1 MGLFSKKKKIYV
13 SSTSYN
19 LAGDIEN
26 RVKFLPTTVM
36 SYILKNDSSASMG
49 ETIVNSLLSGPGI
62 KFRSFGRW
70 ARSSGYSDFIGLQA
84 GKILVAGSLDVAG
97 LDFTIPHTPDQSVYV
112 QSADIG
118 AADWTYW
125 ADQWMLENHP
135 LEVDADYEIDF
146 DEPSNTIIMT
156 FVDGHVYT
164 FQPVDFDPYAQYL
177 YISYTLKKTD
187 VPGPIHEGAEI
198 VVGSFYDIPP
208 VDGWTN
214 VKNVDTPVTRNLGSY
229 TTTTVSYS
237 DGRPGSSSTSGGT
250 TPTTWTDTAYTWA
263 NDVFR
268 GQDPDALDSL
278 YSDRTL
284 QTNKQTGVV
293 KSQSYGYSGDNDIGD
308 GVIEHTDVTTTVEYQ
323 DWQYS
328 YIQSSQKVQS
338 SQWTQLKV
346 IIYKK
351 NSGNAI
357 YDALFDSQVGSGDY
371 FPFIPMR
378 VGSRMVTGEIKEKNT
393 KALKKATGAKYQKL
407 EDSLADNKDVGDI
420 DYAYIIFGVAL
431 NTKEEAARKYLFRFF
446 QAMMASGA
454 GGTEGYT
461 QWQAQWASA
470 DVAKRIWTQWK
481 QAQSD
486 VSSPLYGTQEP
497 QQIPYPKAVGGRLSL
512 QGPAY
517 GLNMNISWDAISL
530 FSGSGLGKPE
540 ALPGQCWAVLGQT
553 KDYDQIVYSAGDA
566 TSIAN
571 SKSLVTFTWQLTEDT
586 YQSLAVWGLHHNYM
600 IYKGK
605 GVDILGNE
613 AMLDTDESGFIIP
626 LNEAIYRQMPLT
638 EATQMSNAMGYMVL
652 NSYQV
657 VKQKWYQT
665 SWFKII
671 LIIIVIV
678 VTVLSAGAGGASA
691 GLLGTAA
698 SVGAAL
704 GFAGTVAIIV
714 GTIANAIA
722 AMILSQIIM
731 MASTQIF
738 GEKVGAIVGAI
749 ASVVA
754 VSVGT
759 SMANGG
765 GVAGGFSSLSSAE
778 NLTRLT
784 VAAGNG
790 ISGYLSG
797 EASDTMLATQKL
809 LDEYEEQSSQISK
822 MYEQNLGFGRT
833 YIDPTELTDV
843 SDSGSSYVVE
853 TSSMFLGRTL
863 MTGTDIASTTFNML
877 TNFAAITTSTQLP
890 T

>member
-1 MGLFSKKKKIYV
+1 MGWFSKKKKIYV

-36 SYILKNDSSASMG
+36 SHVLKNDPSASMA
-49 ETIVNSLLSGPGI
+49 ETIVNSLLGGPGI

-70 ARSSGYSDFIGLQA
+70 ARRTGYTSYIGQQSGQVF
-84 GKILVAGSLDVAG
+84 VAGSLDMATITN
-97 LDFTIPHTPDQSVYV
+97 LIPHAADEVVSVQTV
-112 QSADIG
+112 SMG
-118 AADWTYW
+118 AAEWDFW

-135 LEVDADYEIDF
+135 TEIEADYDIDF
-146 DEPSNTIIMT
+146 NEGTNTIIIT
-156 FVDGHVYT
+156 FEDGHVYT
-164 FQPVDFDPYAQYL
+164 FNPVNFDAYGQYL
-177 YISYTLKKTD
+177 FVAYTLKKSNIL
-187 VPGPIHEGAEI
+187 GPIIGGAEI
-198 VVGSFYDIPP
+198 IVPSYGDIPS
-208 VDGWTN
+208 VNGWINTN
-214 VKNVDTPVTRNLGSY
+214 NVDTPVTRNLGTS
-229 TTTTVSYS
+229 TTTVVTYS
-237 DGRPGSSSTSGGT
+237 DGRPGSTSTSGGS
-250 TPTTWTDTAYTWA
+250 TPTSWTDSAYTWQ

-268 GQDPDALDSL
+268 GQDPAQLDAL
-278 YSDRTL
+278 YSDRTI
-284 QTNKQTGVV
+284 QVNKQTGVV
-293 KSQSYGYSGDNDIGD
+293 KSQSSSYSGTNDIGG
-308 GVIEHTDVTTTVEYQ
+308 GVIETTTVTTTQEYQ

-328 YIQSSQKVQS
+328 YIQSSQKVTTS
-338 SQWTQLKV
+338 SWSQMKV
-346 IIYKK
+346 LIYKK
-351 NSGNAI
+351 GTGNAS
-357 YDALFDSQVGSGDY
+357 YDALFDTQVGSGDY

-378 VGSRMVTGEIKEKNT
+378 RGARMVTGDIKVRNT
-393 KALKKATGAKYQKL
+393 AALKKAIGSSYQKL
-407 EDSLADNKDVGDI
+407 EDSLADNDSISDI

-431 NTKEEAARKYLFRFF
+431 NTKEPAARKYMFRFF
-446 QAMMASGA
+446 QAMMATGA
-454 GGTEGYT
+454 GGTAGYAA
-461 QWQAQWASA
+461 WQAAWEIA
-470 DVAKRIWTQWK
+470 DAAKRNWLLWK

-486 VSSPLYGTQEP
+486 PTSPLYGAAAP
-497 QQIPYPKAVGGRLSL
+497 GQIAYPKATGGRLKL
-512 QGPAY
+512 QSPLY
-517 GLNMNISWDAISL
+517 DLNMTVSWDAISL
-530 FSGSGLGKPE
+530 TSGSGIGR
-540 ALPGQCWAVLGQT
+540 PGARAGDCWAINGT
-553 KDYDQIVYSAGDA
+553 SIDYSEIVYSAGAID
-566 TSIAN
+566 SVQQ
-571 SKSLVTFTWQLTEDT
+571 SKSLITITWQITADS
-586 YQSLAVWGLHHNYM
+586 YQTIAVWGLHHNYI

-605 GVDILGNE
+605 GVDIDGAQ
-613 AMLDTDESGFIIP
+613 AMNDPEESGFIIP
-626 LNEAIYRQMPLT
+626 LNEAIYRNMPLT
-638 EATQMSNAMGYMVL
+638 EATQMANAMGYMVL

-678 VTVLSAGAGGASA
+678 VTVITGGAGGASA

-698 SVGAAL
+698 GVGAAL
-704 GFAGTVAIIV
+704 GFAGIAAIIV

-790 ISGYLSG
+790 ISGYLAG

-809 LDEYEEQSSQISK
+809 LDEYQQQSADISK

-843 SDSGSSYVVE
+843 SDSSSSYVSE
-853 TSSMFLGRTL
+853 TASMFLGRTL
-863 MTGTDIASTTFNML
+863 MTGTDIASTTYNML